1 MRIDDQAPVDPEDAD
16 TVPNLDYPPPPP
28 PPPPPQLAKE
38 IFTNQ
43 TKSSSSLA
51 LMPSGEDYNSIYHPV
66 DQDNHPYV
74 GLVNQAMTCYLNSLL
89 QSLFMTPEFRN
100 ILYEWQY
107 NGTMEEAVRSIPFQ
121 LQKLFALL
129 QTTNKYSLETR
140 DLTASFGW
148 EGSDAYEQHDVQ
160 ELSRVMLEA
169 LEHRF
174 RKSEQHRTFIEN
186 LYKGTMEDV
195 IKCLGCKREKVR
207 EDIYN
212 DLALAIREFGAT
224 ESYKSVEEAL
234 TAFIKPEL
242 LTGSNK
248 YKCENCGG
256 YQEAEKGFRFT
267 AFPYLLAIQLK
278 RFTLDYSTGFRVK
291 LNDRMTFPDYLDL
304 NDFIYKP
311 GVKSTAKPA
320 KLSYAAMAKSQPQ
333 TIKEEEEMKSQ
344 PSLSHDSDGW
354 LNKPPDCA
362 EVQEMLK
369 KGKYV
374 YELFA
379 ILIHQGSA
387 TGGHYFAYIKNLEQ
401 SKWLCFNDTQ
411 VKSVDIDEVKK
422 SFGGCGWSSNMNGYM
437 MVYRQIDPKKNQKF
451 TRRSELP
458 SHVVNWLKQWEE
470 EESRQAYEQS
480 RINSMVKV
488 KVVLNDD
495 RNLTDEMPYG
505 AQEWSFPRE
514 ETGRDIVDV
523 FANKFNEMGIYVDP
537 STAILIPARS
547 NGNFV
552 EPNPIELHKTI
563 AELTSESYE
572 SELTFVMELKKEEFL
587 IPVANGTS
595 NLRTLDFLT
604 VDVSFNTVRM
614 CKRVGAYDN
623 ETMGSIRER
632 VSKLFPKCQ
641 VDGTQIRMVMDLVID
656 DGSPLLLIDD
666 DNKTIEQLVKNKFQI
681 PKFFIDCGMPEDLR
695 TDRKVSDFSKTQMC
709 KIMEKR
715 KYGTRLKIQLP
726 SACDYRQAGL
736 RPPSTM
742 VHIPPTSDPSPP
754 VSPIAKKFCQL
765 GHESTV
771 AGTSN
776 VNTRIS
782 QSNCHYTTASSSTT
796 IISAPSAP
804 NYLYESPMQRF
815 IGDLSASADPP
826 SYDEAM
832 GKPHPAS
839 PIDGS
844 LSNPPNYLPADPY
857 ADMEIDGIGS
867 SNVSPAISEDEEN
880 VPPIVNDHGCNDCP
894 TTENWHNSMDQEGNL
909 ANDGAFEMEREELY
923 SDAYDDPKYTVDIM
937 ETGYCSIFSCNYVSI
952 LVDHRQLTSKLVEW
966 IAHYLKLNPENIGLA
981 KHYNDTD
988 IKGYDMTLCPDE
1000 TIKMSF
1006 ASVSRVTVVL
1016 RVPTKA
1022 DEKLFRVVDFD
1033 LNNEN
1038 NPAQW
1043 PTLFNVAASPKTTVK
1058 EFKEK
1063 CLTILESAYAEAYP
1077 PERIRIRE
1085 IGNCGCPTLNPEST
1099 FEARSFKDPIIA
1111 LQKLKPEEVQKRKDD
1126 RHYQPII
1133 VRRFCPSTLEI
1144 MAPFEVLIPEDDPNL
1159 PQILKNA
1166 IAEHA
1171 KLAPQRIGLSEL
1183 LPKGGFARWPFTKS
1197 ALDLIDLQFAE
1208 NVTFPVDY
1216 GGKLI
1221 YFIDKNETKK
1231 HITEEDRRA
1240 MRIKERISST
1250 SSTARRAERPLR
1262 IQMSS
1267 ISESDP

>member
-1 MRIDDQAPVDPEDAD
+1 MPPGDD
-16 TVPNLDYPPPPP
+16 Y
-28 PPPPPQLAKE
+28 
-38 IFTNQ
+38 
-43 TKSSSSLA
+43 S
-51 LMPSGEDYNSIYHPV
+51 SIYHPV
-66 DQDNHPYV
+66 DQDGHPYV

-89 QSLFMTPEFRN
+89 QTLFMTPEFRN
-100 ILYEWQY
+100 ILYQWQY
-107 NGTMEEAVRSIPFQ
+107 NGTMDEATRSIPFQ

-174 RKSEQHRTFIEN
+174 RKSEKHRTFIEN

-195 IKCLGCKREKVR
+195 IKCLGCRREKVR

-242 LTGSNK
+242 LTDSNK
-248 YKCENCGG
+248 YNCENCGG
-256 YQEAEKGFRFT
+256 YKDAEKGFRFT
-267 AFPYLLAIQLK
+267 AFPHMLAIQLK

-311 GVKSTAKPA
+311 GMKPVTKA
-320 KLSYAAMAKSQPQ
+320 PKPSYAAVTKSPPQ

-344 PSLSHDSDGW
+344 SSLSHDADGW
-354 LNKPPDCA
+354 LNKPPNCP

-411 VKSVDIDEVKK
+411 VKAVDIDEVKK
-422 SFGGCGWSSNMNGYM
+422 SFGGSGWSSNMNGYM
-437 MVYRQIDPKKNQKF
+437 MVYRQVDPEKNQKF

-458 SHVVNWLKQWEE
+458 AHVVNWLKQWEE
-470 EESRQAYEQS
+470 EENRQAYEQS
-480 RINSMVKV
+480 RIDSMVKV

-505 AQEWSFPRE
+505 AQEWNFSKE
-514 ETGRDIVDV
+514 DKGRDIIEL
-523 FANKFNEMGIYVDP
+523 FAGKFNEMGIYVDP
-537 STAILIPARS
+537 NTAILIPARS
-547 NGNFV
+547 NGNFA
-552 EPNPIELHKTI
+552 ESHPIDLNKTI
-563 AELTSESYE
+563 GELLSEFFCN
-572 SELTFVMELKKEEFL
+572 SELTFVMELKEEEFL
-587 IPVANGTS
+587 IPVADGLKH
-595 NLRTLDFLT
+595 LRTLDFLT
-604 VDVSFNTVRM
+604 VDVSFNSVRM
-614 CKRVGAYDN
+614 CKRVGAYDD

-666 DNKTIEQLVKNKFQI
+666 DSKTIEQLVRNKFQI
-681 PKFFIDCGMPEDLR
+681 PKFYIDCGLPDDLKN
-695 TDRKVSDFSKTQMC
+695 DRKTTDFSKTQMC

-715 KYGTRLKIQLP
+715 KYGTRLRIQLP
-726 SACDYRQAGL
+726 SASDYRQAGL
-736 RPPSTM
+736 RPPSNTFT
-742 VHIPPTSDPSPP
+742 VPPAPDPSPP

-765 GHESTV
+765 GHESAA

-796 IISAPSAP
+796 IISAP
-804 NYLYESPMQRF
+804 NYPYDSPMDRF
-815 IGDLSASADPP
+815 IGNLAAASDPP
-826 SYDEAM
+826 SYDETM
-832 GKPHPAS
+832 GKAHPAS

-844 LSNPPNYLPADPY
+844 LSNPPNYLPTDPY
-857 ADMEIDGIGS
+857 AEMEIDGILS
-867 SNVSPAISEDEEN
+867 SNVSPAISDDEEN
-880 VPPIVNDHGCNDCP
+880 VPPEVANQGYNDCP
-894 TTENWHNSMDQEGNL
+894 TAENWQSSMDQDGNL
-909 ANDGAFEMEREELY
+909 ANDGAFEVEREELY
-923 SDAYDDPKYTVDIM
+923 SDAYEDPKYTVDVID
-937 ETGYCSIFSCNYVSI
+937 TGYCNTFSCKYVSI

-966 IAHYLKLNPENIGLA
+966 IARHLKLNPENIGLA

-1043 PTLFNVAASPKTTVK
+1043 PTLFHVAASSKTTVK
-1058 EFKEK
+1058 EFKDK
-1063 CLTILESAYAEAYP
+1063 CLEILESAYAEVYP

-1085 IGNCGCPTLNPEST
+1085 ISNYGCPALNPESN

-1111 LQKLKPEEVQKRKDD
+1111 LQKLKTEEVQKKKDD

-1133 VRRFCPSTLEI
+1133 VRRFCPSSLEI
-1144 MAPFEVLIPEDDPNL
+1144 MAPFEVLVPEGDEKL

-1166 IAEHA
+1166 IASHA
-1171 KLAPQRIGLSEL
+1171 KLAPERIGLSDL
-1183 LPKGGFARWPFTKS
+1183 LPKGSFARWPFTKS
-1197 ALDLIDLQFAE
+1197 ALDLIDLPFAD

-1240 MRIKERISST
+1240 MRIKERISSN
-1250 SSTARRAERPLR
+1250 SNTARRTERPLR

-1267 ISESDP
+1267 ISESDQ